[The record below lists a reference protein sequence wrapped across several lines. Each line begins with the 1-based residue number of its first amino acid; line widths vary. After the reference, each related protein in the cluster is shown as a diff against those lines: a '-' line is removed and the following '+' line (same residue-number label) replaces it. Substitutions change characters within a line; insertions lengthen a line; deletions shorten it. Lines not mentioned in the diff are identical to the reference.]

1 MAISNEAELVWQK
14 ALRKLGEATQT
25 PPESFPGIV
34 IVSSYFAMRHAAVAV
49 LLQKDGK
56 APSAETEIIAR
67 FGVVVGQQGAEH
79 GRAFNR
85 VFDLRNAEDYDAVA
99 TPSAEEAATACISAK
114 SFLAYCAQTFGF
126 VLVAENR

>member
-1 MAISNEAELVWQK
+1 MAISNEAGLVWQK

-25 PPESFPGIV
+25 PAESFPGIV

-49 LLQKDGK
+49 LLEKDGK

-67 FGVVVGQQGAEH
+67 FGIVAGEQGAEY
-79 GRAFNR
+79 GQAFNR

-99 TPSAEEAATACISAK
+99 TPSADEAAGACNAAK
-114 SFLAYCAQTFGF
+114 SFIAYCAQAYGF
-126 VLVAENR
+126 AMPSAS

>member
-79 GRAFNR
+79 GQAFNR

-99 TPSAEEAATACISAK
+99 MPSANEADDACTSAK
-114 SFLAYCAQTFGF
+114 GFIAYCAQTFGF
-126 VLVAENR
+126 VLVAESS

>member
-25 PPESFPGIV
+25 PAESFPGIV

-67 FGVVVGQQGAEH
+67 FGVVVGEQGAEY
-79 GRAFNR
+79 GQAFNR

-99 TPSAEEAATACISAK
+99 TPTADEATGACNSAK
-114 SFLAYCAQTFGF
+114 SFIAYCAQTYGF
-126 VLVAENR
+126 ALDPEK